1 MHASKLVS
9 FYIFEKL
16 LFVKGQESIA
26 DMIPTREDS
35 TAY

>member
-1 MHASKLVS
+1 MHARKHVS
-9 FYIFEKL
+9 FYIFENL

-26 DMIPTREDS
+26 DVIPTREDS